1 MELWPNAPGREY
13 ELVLSAVIASAWRQI
28 VGDYPL
34 RAGITTRHGGCLTKT
49 AHSQAELGF
58 DRVPSSRKGCQPK
71 TQAFVVQTSSTIQA
85 ENVLLTFHLAAVPLL
100 DVGKFLGVPC

>member
-1 MELWPNAPGREY
+1 MPHKKLPFTGRAEFRQ
-13 ELVLSAVIASAWRQI
+13 SAI
-28 VGDYPL
+28 VP
-34 RAGITTRHGGCLTKT
+34 K
-49 AHSQAELGF
+49 E
-58 DRVPSSRKGCQPK
+58 CQPK